1 MNCGRCSNEKKRT
14 VTVAERRFHRFPAIP
29 ATSGP
34 HFAIEGRCTELLLDE
49 GTRMHGRLN
58 STVSGHLFLN

>member
-34 HFAIEGRCTELLLDE
+34 HFAIEGSVFITDHFPYGL
-49 GTRMHGRLN
+49 
-58 STVSGHLFLN
+58 VSRFSV